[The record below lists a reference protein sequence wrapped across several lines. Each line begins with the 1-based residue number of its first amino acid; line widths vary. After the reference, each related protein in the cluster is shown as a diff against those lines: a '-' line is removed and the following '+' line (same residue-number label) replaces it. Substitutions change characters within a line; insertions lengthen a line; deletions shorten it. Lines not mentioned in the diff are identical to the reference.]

1 MNIKY
6 DKCEMAQATADGI
19 CNSSTDLNGR
29 MGGGNELSRG
39 LTCLLAQ
46 RYADK
51 KCKNKQYS
59 QSSHSIIKNDNL
71 ATQTINLNVIE
82 FLEPIKKQIIDS
94 MFSKSKNITIIDK
107 IKLKNQA
114 NNQVY
119 ILEIP
124 EKVQHTII
132 ALNGLRAKGDL
143 ISNWLKNNKMMTLDY
158 YNQYQNF
165 SYEFGQ
171 TNKNCIQLL
180 NDSSHVNYIE
190 KRNDT
195 HITNTY
201 PKNYFNVGNPSGYS
215 KNAKFSD
222 GISLNYSVSGGGGN
236 GQSSK
241 KIGGWEIIGTAL
253 LTITI
258 QLGGSGGGLCII
270 M

>member
-6 DKCEMAQATADGI
+6 DKCEMSQATANGI
-19 CNSSTDLNGR
+19 CNSSPDLDGI
-29 MGGGNELSRG
+29 MGGGDELSHG
-39 LTCLLAQ
+39 LTCILAQ
-46 RYADK
+46 KYADK
-51 KCKNKQYS
+51 NCKKKKYY
-59 QSSHSIIKNDNL
+59 QSSQSIIKNDIL
-71 ATQTINLNVIE
+71 ATRTINLNVVE

-107 IKLKNQA
+107 IKLKNRA

-119 ILEIP
+119 VLEIP
-124 EKVQHTII
+124 EKIQHMII

-143 ISNWLKNNKMMTLDY
+143 ISNWLKNNKIMTLDY

-165 SYEFGQ
+165 SYEFER
-171 TNKNCIQLL
+171 TNNNCMQLL
-180 NDSSHVNYIE
+180 NNTSHLNYIE
-190 KRNDT
+190 KRDDK
-195 HITNTY
+195 HITNVY

-215 KNAKFSD
+215 KNVKFSD
-222 GISLNYSVSGGGGN
+222 GISLNYSVSGGN

-253 LTITI
+253 LTVTI
-258 QLGGSGGGLCII
+258 QLGGSGGGLCIV